1 MVKGLDLFSSHF
13 SGHTDRFILIG
24 GTACDLLF
32 TEAGMGFRST
42 KDLDIVLVLEKM
54 THEFGS
60 AIWEFVQRG
69 RYEQS
74 QQDTEKRKYYRF
86 TKPGQPEYPYMI
98 ELFSRI
104 PDGLSLP
111 AGATLTPIP
120 VGEDISSLSGIL
132 LEEAY
137 YRFLQSGRT
146 MVRGLP
152 LVGPG
157 HLIALKAKAWIN
169 LSAMR
174 DRGDAVDTKNITKH
188 KNDILKLATIADPD
202 PLPECPETIRADV
215 RVFMENVRAMP
226 DEPRLSGLTEA
237 EYLTRNEAI
246 TAIFGLQ

>member
-1 MVKGLDLFSSHF
+1 MVKGLELFSSHF
-13 SGHTDRFILIG
+13 REHTDRFILIG

-32 TEAGMGFRST
+32 TEAGIDFRAT

-54 THEFGS
+54 TNEFGT
-60 AIWEFVQRG
+60 AIWEFVKRG
-69 RYEQS
+69 RYEQT

-86 TKPGQPEYPYMI
+86 NNPSEPEYPYML

-111 AGATLTPIP
+111 SGATLAPVP
-120 VGEDISSLSGIL
+120 VGEDVSRLSGIL
-132 LEEAY
+132 LDEAY
-137 YRFLQSGRT
+137 YRFLRSGKT

-174 DRGDAVDTKNITKH
+174 ARGEAVDTKNISKH
-188 KNDILKLATIADPD
+188 KNDVLKLAAIADPL
-202 PLPECPETIRADV
+202 PLPECPENIRGDV
-215 RVFMENVRAMP
+215 REFMERLHAMP
-226 DEPRLSGLTEA
+226 DESRLSGLTEA
-237 EYLTRNEAI
+237 GYSTRKEVIA
-246 TAIFGLQ
+246 AIFGLR